1 MSTSLQD
8 RLGVALGLALTAAT
22 ATWWLGSTR
31 LALAQGQDT
40 AGAAALAIEAL
51 WLARAMALP
60 PLALRLGVL
69 RGSRPAAA
77 NCAAFVA
84 APWPLLL
91 LAWSA
96 SGLPTGR
103 VVAAEVALLAGGLVV
118 PLIGQGL
125 RGVLRSTQLAATA
138 GTAIGTILA
147 AGLWLT
153 RALWWSPPP

>member
-31 LALAQGQDT
+31 LALVQAHDT
-40 AGAAALAIEAL
+40 TGSAALAVETL

-60 PLALRLGVL
+60 LLALRLGVL
-69 RGSRPAAA
+69 RGTRPAAA
-77 NCAAFVA
+77 NCTAFVA

-96 SGLPTGR
+96 SGLPAGR
-103 VVAAEVALLAGGLVV
+103 MVTAEVALVAGSLFL

-125 RGVLRSTQLAATA
+125 RGVLRSTPLAATA
-138 GTAIGTILA
+138 GTAIGTLLA

>member
-8 RLGVALGLALTAAT
+8 RLGVALGLALTATT

-40 AGAAALAIEAL
+40 TGAAALAIEAL

-60 PLALRLGVL
+60 LLALRLGVL

-77 NCAAFVA
+77 NCVAFVA

-96 SGLPTGR
+96 SGLPAGR
-103 VVAAEVALLAGGLVV
+103 MATTEVALLAGSLFL
-118 PLIGQGL
+118 PLMGRGL
-125 RGVLRSTQLAATA
+125 RGVLRSPQLATLA
-138 GTAIGTILA
+138 GTTIGTLLA
-147 AGLWLT
+147 AVLWLT
-153 RALWWSPPP
+153 RALWWSPS

>member
-1 MSTSLQD
+1 M
-8 RLGVALGLALTAAT
+8 ALGLALTAVS

-31 LALAQGQDT
+31 LALVQGHDT
-40 AGAAALAIEAL
+40 TGAAVLAIEAL
-51 WLARAMALP
+51 WLARAMAVPL
-60 PLALRLGVL
+60 LALRLGVL

-77 NCAAFVA
+77 NCVAFVA

-96 SGLPTGR
+96 SGLPAGR
-103 VVAAEVALLAGGLVV
+103 IVTAEVALLAGGLLL

-125 RGVLRSTQLAATA
+125 RRVLRSTQLAATA
-138 GTAIGTILA
+138 GTAIGTLLA